1 MTDSLSARRFLGLA
15 VNEAAPAHSTL
26 TAFRRRII
34 HTEGEERLQ
43 ELLVELIRQAVGAG
57 VEFGQIQ
64 VADCTHTVADVN
76 VAKDDRRHKE

>member
-1 MTDSLSARRFLGLA
+1 M
-15 VNEAAPAHSTL
+15 
-26 TAFRRRII
+26 
-34 HTEGEERLQ
+34 Q